1 MNSASRGMGV
11 SANSMSGRVMI
22 LMGQEGNRIQ
32 HESVPWVGS
41 NF

>member
-1 MNSASRGMGV
+1 MNSASRGIGV
-11 SANSMSGRVMI
+11 SANSRSGTVMS
-22 LMGQEGNRIQ
+22 LMGQEGNLIQ